1 MLMSP
6 STVPPPPSAAQG
18 LIRLGRYLGTDTV
31 DGKRYV
37 QAGLTSLRTMLT
49 DTYLGVAPDHQGLL
63 LHSVYHQPN
72 GCDHIPEG
80 QKVPCGEAC
89 MWETTTFVNW
99 HSTSIA

>member
-63 LHSVYHQPN
+63 LHSVYHQPTVV
-72 GCDHIPEG
+72 ITFPRA
-80 QKVPCGEAC
+80 KRSPAARPACGRLPP
-89 MWETTTFVNW
+89 
-99 HSTSIA
+99 S